1 MRQKPHSGRNGK
13 ADAAIPPGA
22 PSWVTAEL
30 IADTLRVWQR
40 YYDRRLTP
48 DDALEIILNVGQLFD
63 VLREGGRS

>member
-1 MRQKPHSGRNGK
+1 MRQKPHSGRSNGK
-13 ADAAIPPGA
+13 ADAAVPPGA

-48 DDALEIILNVGQLFD
+48 DDAVGSKNSAEL
-63 VLREGGRS
+63 